1 MQLAQK
7 VQIDIGH
14 KNHFRVRRSL
24 RPASVGG
31 ESKIAR
37 SKHPGLRILYI
48 HVVHARQVAY
58 ATGYHHKALVL
69 DGTGLGTNPYARVS
83 VLRIR
88 QIGHEEDLHPLVG
101 HNARQFGE
109 LHIVTNQHADFGTI
123 RIERLQHT
131 APGQSPA
138 LGLVGRD
145 MYLLI
150 HLITAVATAQEAYVI
165 EVAVALQRHT
175 PGDDI
180 DVVADGQL

>member
-1 MQLAQK
+1 M
-7 VQIDIGH
+7 
-14 KNHFRVRRSL
+14 
-24 RPASVGG
+24 
-31 ESKIAR
+31 
-37 SKHPGLRILYI
+37 
-48 HVVHARQVAY
+48 
-58 ATGYHHKALVL
+58 
-69 DGTGLGTNPYARVS
+69 
-83 VLRIR
+83 
-88 QIGHEEDLHPLVG
+88 VG

-150 HLITAVATAQEAYVI
+150 HLITAIATAQEAYVI